1 MDRRHFTRLCSSLVA
16 GASALS
22 LGLPQ
27 RKALAQN
34 TDSDGSNGSA
44 SADGTASYPA
54 CALLNGN
61 GEPVTV
67 SSLAE
72 GSSSI
77 FSYPYKTT
85 PCFLLR
91 LSPANVNRN
100 LFADSED
107 KSSATTNNDQTV
119 LTDSKGNSYHWKGG
133 VGPDQS
139 IVAFSAICTHKMS
152 HPAKPVSHLNFRPEE
167 KVIRSPGG
175 NTAKASELIYCCSEH
190 SVYDPAAGAKV
201 LSGPASQP
209 LAAIELAVND
219 QGEIQVLGTYGSNMF
234 EVFLEKFGFRQAIE
248 QGIAD
253 PYELIG
259 NSSQIT
265 EAEQY
270 SKMQILC

>member
-22 LGLPQ
+22 LGLHH
-27 RKALAQN
+27 RKAVAQD
-34 TDSDGSNGSA
+34 TGGED
-44 SADGTASYPA
+44 YPP
-54 CALLNGN
+54 CALLNGD
-61 GEPVTV
+61 GQAVTV

-72 GSSSI
+72 GSSNI
-77 FSYPYKTT
+77 FTYPYKTT

-91 LSPANVNRN
+91 LSPANVDRN
-100 LFADSED
+100 LFADAADNSG
-107 KSSATTNNDQTV
+107 TTTDSDEKV
-119 LTDSKGNSYHWKGG
+119 LTDSKGNSYKWKGG

-167 KVIRSPGG
+167 KVIRNAAG

-209 LAAIELAVND
+209 LAAIELAVNERD
-219 QGEIQVLGTYGSNMF
+219 EIQVTGTYGSNMF

-259 NSSQIT
+259 ESSEIT

-270 SKMQILC
+270 SKLQILC